1 MKHNQAIM
9 CGVIRDMPKI
19 LITDNG
25 RSYAQFRLITINGN
39 RTGGRQIESKAFD
52 APLIHTR
59 DEALIEVIK
68 EIQVGDVVAIKGAI
82 TTALVTRRPKCE
94 HCGQRLT
101 LPGILSYISPASV
114 TIIDKGIALDE
125 EGKFSKD
132 AATQRLK
139 EMKEIS
145 NLLTVVGV
153 VCREPKPYKT
163 DEKHKRRM
171 TAYQIAV
178 KRKLRIIG
186 EMDDNTADFPW
197 VKSYGKISMNDGL
210 YIKKGTYLFIDG
222 WFRARQYERH
232 AICEHCGQEVTWKDY
247 SSDIVPYASEYIKNY
262 NLPEEITDEQYTAY
276 NIMREHVETEDSL
289 NQDKTIS
296 QKDKDEAENI
306 LDNINNALK
315 NTTDEIEKE
324 QEEMAQT
331 ENKEDEVFSVAQ
343 LKKKENNS

>member
-19 LITDNG
+19 LIAENG
-25 RSYAQFRLITINGN
+25 QSYAQFRLITINGN

-59 DEALIEVIK
+59 NEALIEIIK
-68 EIQVGDVVAIKGAI
+68 KIKTGDIVAVKGAV

-94 HCGQRLT
+94 HCGERQT
-101 LPGILSYISPASV
+101 LPGLVAYISPASV
-114 TIIDKGIALDE
+114 TIIDKGIALDA
-125 EGKFSKD
+125 EGKFDRDK
-132 AATQRLK
+132 ATARLK

-145 NLLTVVGV
+145 NVLTVVGV

-163 DEKHKRRM
+163 DEKHKRKM
-171 TAYQIAV
+171 TAYQIAI

-210 YIKKGTYLFIDG
+210 YIKKGTYMFIDG
-222 WFRARQYERH
+222 WFRARQFERH
-232 AICEHCGQEVTWKDY
+232 AVCEHCGEEVRWKDY
-247 SSDIVPYASEYIKNY
+247 SCDIVPYASEYIKNY
-262 NLPEEITDEQYTAY
+262 NLPEEITDEQYKAY
-276 NIMREHVETEDSL
+276 NYMREHVETEDSL
-289 NQDKTIS
+289 NQDVSIT
-296 QKDKDEAENI
+296 QREKDEAEDI
-306 LDNINNALK
+306 LDSINNALK

-324 QEEMAQT
+324 QEEMAQN
-331 ENKEDEVFSVAQ
+331 EHKPEKEVISVAQ
-343 LKKKENNS
+343 LKKKQQ